1 MKSASKSKGR
11 EAETAH
17 FDHAAFNGDEYPY
30 SGVITMYA
38 VCQSFA
44 QYQDLLSRGIERVK
58 Y

>member
-1 MKSASKSKGR
+1 MKSALKSKGR

-17 FDHAAFNGDEYPY
+17 FDHTAFNGDEYPY
-30 SGVITMYA
+30 SGVIAMCA

-44 QYQDLLSRGIERVK
+44 QYQDLLSQETERVK